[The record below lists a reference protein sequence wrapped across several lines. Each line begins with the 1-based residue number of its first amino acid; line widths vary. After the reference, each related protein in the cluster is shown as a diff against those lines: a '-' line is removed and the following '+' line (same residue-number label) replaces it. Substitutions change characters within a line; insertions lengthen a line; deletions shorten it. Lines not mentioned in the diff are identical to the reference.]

1 MAFNSVGSVPPLVS
15 QRTSV
20 VAPASAAARRSR
32 ERVGGVVAEA
42 VEVVLG
48 VEDHLFAGV
57 GQIRDGVAHGLEVL
71 LRRGP
76 QDLLD
81 VQLPA
86 LGDDA
91 GDGRGE
97 GGEERDR
104 GILLRPSARPP
115 GPREGDEP
123 RVRERGGVEALE
135 ELEVFGVRGGEARF
149 DVVDPQGV
157 ELAGYAGLVLGGQ
170 AHALALGSVA

>member
-1 MAFNSVGSVPPLVS
+1 MVVTRSQLPHRSPTPLIVPCTCVAPASTAARAFATPHPESLCVWMPTSTSGNSRTVRATMAFNSVGSVPPLVS

-20 VAPASAAARRSR
+20 VAPASAAARSTAS
-32 ERVGGVVAEA
+32 EYAGIVAEA

-48 VEDHLFAGV
+48 VEDDLFARV
-57 GQIRDGVAHGLEVL
+57 GQVRDGVAHGLEVL

-104 GILLRPSARPP
+104 GVVLRPFRSAAAP
-115 GPREGDEP
+115 
-123 RVRERGGVEALE
+123 A
-135 ELEVFGVRGGEARF
+135 
-149 DVVDPQGV
+149 
-157 ELAGYAGLVLGGQ
+157 
-170 AHALALGSVA
+170 